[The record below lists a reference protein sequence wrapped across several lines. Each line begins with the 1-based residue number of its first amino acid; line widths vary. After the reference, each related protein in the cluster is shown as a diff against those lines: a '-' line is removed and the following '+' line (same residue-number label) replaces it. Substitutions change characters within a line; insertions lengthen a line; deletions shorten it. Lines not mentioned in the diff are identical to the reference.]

1 MAEENPTEEDQK
13 TEDPTERRLEKAFE
27 EGKIAY
33 SRELV
38 HWSVL
43 ASSAALFLWLIPY
56 ASRAF
61 LSMTAS
67 IFENCGDPLFSNV
80 HSSQT
85 PLLIIHEVI
94 RIVALLFVIVVAIIA
109 VGSGQT
115 KGNFTLSQLAPKLE
129 RISPFA
135 GAKRIFGSKA
145 LIEFLKNLTKMII
158 VAAVMF
164 YSVKAYKDDFI
175 TWSTISL
182 SDGLVILREIFE
194 HLFIA
199 ALSILAVIAGLDY
212 AYQCFSHWKSL
223 KMSKQEIKDE
233 HKEQEG
239 NPQIKSKLKEL
250 RMARVR
256 SSMGKKVKD
265 ATVVVT
271 NPTHYAVA
279 IHWDE
284 ENMDAPKVVAKG
296 ADFLAHTI
304 RDIAKTNHVP
314 IVENPP
320 LARSLYDKVKIDQEI
335 EPEHYRAVAEVIK
348 FVTDL
353 AKKRF

>member
-27 EGKIAY
+27 EGKISY

-43 ASSAALFLWLIPY
+43 ASAAALFLWLIPY
-56 ASRAF
+56 ASTAF
-61 LSMTAS
+61 LTMTRS
-67 IFENCGDPLFSNV
+67 VFENCGDPLFSNI

-85 PLLIIHEVI
+85 PLLLMHEVI
-94 RIVALLFVIVVAIIA
+94 RVVALLFVIVIA
-109 VGSGQT
+109 VIVVGAGQT
-115 KGNFTLSQLAPKLE
+115 KGNFTLSQIVPKFE
-129 RISPFA
+129 RISPLA

-164 YSVKAYKDDFI
+164 YSIKSYKDDFVM
-175 TWSTISL
+175 WSTISL

-194 HLFIA
+194 NLFIA

-212 AYQCFSHWKSL
+212 AYQRFSHWKSL

-239 NPQIKSKLKEL
+239 NPQIKGKLKEL
-250 RMARVR
+250 RVARMR
-256 SSMGKKVKD
+256 ERMGQKVKD

-284 ENMDAPKVVAKG
+284 DHMDAPKVVAKG
-296 ADFLAHTI
+296 TDFLAQAI
-304 RDIAKTNHVP
+304 REIAKSNKVP

-320 LARSLYDKVKIDQEI
+320 LARSLYDKIKIDHDI

-348 FVTDL
+348 FVNDL